1 MSLERARRVAD
12 AVLYEGYVLY
22 PYRAS
27 ARKNRY
33 RWTFGVV
40 MPRGWS
46 GGEPSSMTLECL
58 VETDAAAPPAI
69 EGLLRFL
76 QIERRQVQ
84 AAGIDAF
91 EDADS
96 ITVAGEEHVSWDE
109 GLERELAFTVG
120 APAAVAPGTAT
131 RVLDA
136 RLDGGVRETPLA
148 ERGVVLGRVTRTRRP
163 LAATVT
169 AALAPLSPTLTKL
182 TLTVDNVSALAD
194 VAAPRH
200 EAVQAALV
208 GAHLLLS
215 VRGGAFV
222 SLLDPPAHARAHAG
236 GCASVGLFPV
246 LAGEPGS
253 RAHLFASPI
262 ALYDHPAIA
271 AESPGHTF
279 DGAEIDELLALS
291 TRALGDD
298 EKRQARATDPR
309 AAEVIDRADRLSD
322 DALLALHGKSRTA
335 AFAPGSRVRVR
346 LQAPSGPRRT
356 DAQDMFLDGR
366 VGVIEEL
373 REDFDGQTHVAI
385 ILEDD
390 PAAELHR
397 WYGRHLH
404 FRPDELELVEAAP

>member
-12 AVLYEGYVLY
+12 AVLYEGYVLF

-58 VETDAAAPPAI
+58 VETDGRAPPAI

-76 QIERRQVQ
+76 QVERRQVQ
-84 AAGIDAF
+84 AAAGKVFSDVD
-91 EDADS
+91 EL
-96 ITVAGEEHVSWDE
+96 VVGGEEHVTWDE
-109 GLERELAFTVG
+109 GVEHELAFAVEGRCAG
-120 APAAVAPGTAT
+120 A
-131 RVLDA
+131 RVLSA
-136 RLDGGVRETPLA
+136 ALDGAANKATLRES
-148 ERGVVLGRVTRTRRP
+148 GVVVGRVLRTRRP
-163 LAATVT
+163 LSATVT
-169 AALAPLSPTLTKL
+169 ASLVMLAPTLAKVTLTI
-182 TLTVDNVSALAD
+182 DNLSALVDAE
-194 VAAPRH
+194 APRQ
-200 EAVQAALV
+200 EAVNAALV
-208 GAHLLLS
+208 GAHLILA

-222 SLLDPPAHARAHAG
+222 SLIDPPAHASAAAG

-246 LAGEPGS
+246 LAGEPGT
-253 RAHLFASPI
+253 RALLLASPI
-262 ALYDHPAIA
+262 ALSDHPAIA
-271 AESPGHTF
+271 AESPGPTF
-279 DGAEIDELLALS
+279 DGAEVDELLALS

-309 AAEVIDRADRLSD
+309 AAAVIDRAEGLSD
-322 DALLALHGKSRTA
+322 EALLALHGKTRTSA
-335 AFAPGSRVRVR
+335 IAPGSRVRVR
-346 LQAPSGPRRT
+346 LGAPSGPRRT
-356 DAQDMFLDGR
+356 DAQDMFLEGR
-366 VGVIEEL
+366 VGVVEEV

-390 PAAELHR
+390 PAAEFHR